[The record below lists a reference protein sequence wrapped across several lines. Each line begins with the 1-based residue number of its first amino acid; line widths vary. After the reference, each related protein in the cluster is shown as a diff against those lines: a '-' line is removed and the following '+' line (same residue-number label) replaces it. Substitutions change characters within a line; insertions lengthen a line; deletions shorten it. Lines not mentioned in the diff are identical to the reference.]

1 MQYTQY
7 ISSPFIFELSM
18 NIKLSISLLLFLGVL
33 SGCSSDKNADD
44 SSVQDSIDNNSQVAT
59 LSNGDPVEDVEVD
72 YGMGHYTDENIDSAE
87 EYYTQAE
94 PEFEERGDIV
104 SDDLAMDSDNI
115 SIENGED
122 LFEIQIYSK
131 LNEGREYARNNIE
144 SARNFPP
151 EYDTFISFTSDY
163 DGQFTFN
170 EVVVNKGQSCR
181 MIMNLPVT
189 MGYGQKVKG
198 RTDCDEDQVRHLL
211 VQTDLGNFEFGPN

>member
-7 ISSPFIFELSM
+7 ILLPFTFELFM
-18 NIKLSISLLLFLGVL
+18 NIKLSISLLLFFGVI
-33 SGCSSDKNADD
+33 SGCSNDNNVNTTTDD
-44 SSVQDSIDNNSQVAT
+44 SDSNVLMQEGDEGYGEVPTNPNTLDDQFQDD
-59 LSNGDPVEDVEVD
+59 LG
-72 YGMGHYTDENIDSAE
+72 
-87 EYYTQAE
+87 
-94 PEFEERGDIV
+94 FEERGDII
-104 SDDLAMDSDNI
+104 SDDLAVNPDSI
-115 SIENGED
+115 SVQNGED

-163 DGQFTFN
+163 EGQFTFN

-189 MGYGQKVKG
+189 MGYGQKTQG